1 MTQKTDGNRIRV
13 GVVGVGRGMSFA
25 HGAPFVGMEL
35 VALCDTWEAK
45 LREAGQKLNVTTYTD
60 YDQFLSH
67 DMDAVVLA
75 NYFHQHA
82 PFAVK
87 ALEAGLHVMTETMAC
102 GTGRRRAS
110 HWQGR

>member
-1 MTQKTDGNRIRV
+1 
-13 GVVGVGRGMSFA
+13 MSFA
-25 HGAPFVGMEL
+25 QGAPFVGMEL

-45 LREAGQKLNVTTYTD
+45 LHEAGKKLNVTTYTD

-67 DMDAVVLA
+67 DMDAMCLA

-87 ALEAGLHVMTETMAC
+87 PL
-102 GTGRRRAS
+102 RR
-110 HWQGR
+110 GCM

>member
-1 MTQKTDGNRIRV
+1 MTQKTDGNKIRV
-13 GVVGVGRGMSFA
+13 GVIGVGRGMSFA

-45 LREAGQKLNVTTYTD
+45 LHEAGKKLNVTTYTD
-60 YDQFLSH
+60 YGQFLSH
-67 DMDAVVLA
+67 DIDAVVLA

-87 ALEAGLHVMTETMAC
+87 ALGGGAAC
-102 GTGRRRAS
+102 DD
-110 HWQGR
+110 

>member
-45 LREAGQKLNVTTYTD
+45 LHEAGKKLNVTTYTD
-60 YDQFLSH
+60 YEQFLSH
-67 DMDAVVLA
+67 DMDAVILA

-87 ALEAGLHVMTETMAC
+87 ALESGAAC
-102 GTGRRRAS
+102 DD
-110 HWQGR
+110 